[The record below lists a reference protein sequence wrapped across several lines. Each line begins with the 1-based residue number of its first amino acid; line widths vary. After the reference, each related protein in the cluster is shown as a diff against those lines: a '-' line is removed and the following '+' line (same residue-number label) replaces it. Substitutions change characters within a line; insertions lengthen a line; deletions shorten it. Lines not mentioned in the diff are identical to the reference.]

1 MKHTLKS
8 KFLSLF
14 LLALTAV
21 WTLQPQAAQATF
33 FAGATEPSQIA
44 HSATNNAGWLWD
56 AQAWMQD
63 RLTDLDK
70 LLELVENN
78 VLTRSI
84 RGFNELMTAIQGD
97 ISDVLGTVDT
107 LMNAPADIIGSLTRI
122 PSTVF
127 SMFQGAGSGF
137 EGLFGQFTN
146 TFNDVGDLQSQIG
159 SGYTGSLFGSGRD
172 FNSAFELSNQLSG
185 ARSKL
190 SSQFLQDSQR
200 RQNMYDSWEQENN
213 RSVYGKDT
221 VQIEATQADIL
232 TEVVR
237 NQNRDQE
244 FAMMDRMQQNAERM
258 MIYERE
264 KARTDRMYS
273 DTHYNLINQIW

>member
-1 MKHTLKS
+1 MWS
-8 KFLSLF
+8 VPPQ
-14 LLALTAV
+14 TAEASAF
-21 WTLQPQAAQATF
+21 AA
-33 FAGATEPSQIA
+33 ATEPTQIA
-44 HSATNNAGWLWD
+44 HNAVNNAGWLWD

-70 LLELVENN
+70 LMELVENN

-97 ISDVLGTVDT
+97 ISDVLGTIDT
-107 LMNAPADIIGSLTRI
+107 LMSAPTRILNDLTGI

-127 SMFQGAGSGF
+127 SMFKSMDPNNGRFS
-137 EGLFGQFTN
+137 GLFNQFTG
-146 TFNDVGDLQSQIG
+146 TFNRVGDLQSQ
-159 SGYTGSLFGSGRD
+159 FGSGNVGSIFGAGQD

-190 SSQFLQDSQR
+190 SSQFLQDSSK
-200 RQNMYDSWEQENN
+200 RQTMYENWN
-213 RSVYGKDT
+213 RQSNESVYGNDT
-221 VQIEATQADIL
+221 VQIEATQTDIL
-232 TEVVR
+232 TEVVK

-244 FAMMDRMQQNAERM
+244 FAMMDRMQQNADRM

-264 KARTDRMYS
+264 KARTNRMYS
-273 DTHYNLINQIW
+273 DAHYNLVNQIW